1 MVKWVEIEYS
11 IYDQDNRLLERT
23 NEPVII
29 PLGYNILNKE
39 IEERLVNAEYGKE
52 YNFLLK
58 RPFGER
64 DPSLIK
70 IIPISEFYKRN
81 INPIPNLVVNVDNMV
96 GIIRSVNSGRVVI
109 DFNHPYA
116 GKDLL
121 YVIKLNREVT
131 DLKEKILGILSIT
144 YNISKKNI
152 DVNIDENNK
161 KISINV
167 KDLNLSKE
175 QKEIIKNFIPEVKDY
190 NIE

>member
-11 IYDQDNRLLERT
+11 IYDQDNRLLEKT

-39 IEERLVNAEYGKE
+39 IEEKLVNAEYGKE
-52 YNFLLK
+52 YSFLLK

-96 GIIRSVNSGRVVI
+96 GIIRSVNSGRVIV

-144 YNISKKNI
+144 YNISKK
-152 DVNIDENNK
+152 
-161 KISINV
+161 
-167 KDLNLSKE
+167 
-175 QKEIIKNFIPEVKDY
+175 
-190 NIE
+190 

>member
-1 MVKWVEIEYS
+1 
-11 IYDQDNRLLERT
+11 
-23 NEPVII
+23 
-29 PLGYNILNKE
+29 
-39 IEERLVNAEYGKE
+39 
-52 YNFLLK
+52 
-58 RPFGER
+58 
-64 DPSLIK
+64 
-70 IIPISEFYKRN
+70 
-81 INPIPNLVVNVDNMV
+81 MV
-96 GIIRSVNSGRVVI
+96 GIIRSVNSGRVII

-144 YNISKKNI
+144 YNISKNSI

>member
-1 MVKWVEIEYS
+1 
-11 IYDQDNRLLERT
+11 LEKT
-23 NEPVII
+23 NEPVIM

-39 IEERLVNAEYGKE
+39 IEEKLANAEYGKE

-96 GIIRSVNSGRVVI
+96 GVIRSVNSGRVVI

-144 YNISKKNI
+144 YNISKNSI

>member
-11 IYDQDNRLLERT
+11 IYDQDNRLLEKT

-29 PLGYNILNKE
+29 PLGHNILNKE
-39 IEERLVNAEYGKE
+39 IEEKLVNAEYGKE

-96 GIIRSVNSGRVVI
+96 GIVRSVNSGRVVV

-144 YNISKKNI
+144 YNISKNNI

>member
-11 IYDQDNRLLERT
+11 IYDQDNRLLEKT

-29 PLGYNILNKE
+29 PLGHNILNKE
-39 IEERLVNAEYGKE
+39 IEEKLVNAEYGKE

-96 GIIRSVNSGRVVI
+96 GIVRSVNSGRVVV

-131 DLKEKILGILSIT
+131 DLKEKILGILSMT
-144 YNISKKNI
+144 YNISKNNI

-175 QKEIIKNFIPEVKDY
+175 QKEIIKNFIPEVKEY

>member
-11 IYDQDNRLLERT
+11 IYDQDNRLLEKT

-29 PLGYNILNKE
+29 PLGHNILNKE
-39 IEERLVNAEYGKE
+39 IEEKLVNAEYGKE

-96 GIIRSVNSGRVVI
+96 GVIRSVNSGRVVV

-131 DLKEKILGILSIT
+131 DLKEKILGILSMT
-144 YNISKKNI
+144 YNISKNNI

-175 QKEIIKNFIPEVKDY
+175 QKEIIKNFIPEVKEY

>member
-11 IYDQDNRLLERT
+11 IYDQDNRLLEKT

-29 PLGYNILNKE
+29 PLGHNILNKE
-39 IEERLVNAEYGKE
+39 IEEKLVNAEYGKE

-96 GIIRSVNSGRVVI
+96 GIVRSVNSGRVVV

-131 DLKEKILGILSIT
+131 DLKEKILGILSMT
-144 YNISKKNI
+144 YNISKNNI

>member
-11 IYDQDNRLLERT
+11 IYDQDNRLLEKT

-29 PLGYNILNKE
+29 PLGHNILNKE
-39 IEERLVNAEYGKE
+39 IEEKLVNAEYGKE

-96 GIIRSVNSGRVVI
+96 GVIRSVNSGRVVV

-131 DLKEKILGILSIT
+131 DLKEKILGILGIT

-167 KDLNLSKE
+167 KDSDLTKE

>member
-11 IYDQDNRLLERT
+11 IYDQDNRLLEKT

-29 PLGYNILNKE
+29 PLGHNILNKE
-39 IEERLVNAEYGKE
+39 IEEKLINAEYGKE

-96 GIIRSVNSGRVVI
+96 GIIRSVNSGRIVI

-144 YNISKKNI
+144 YNISKNNI
-152 DVNIDENNK
+152 DINIDENNK

-175 QKEIIKNFIPEVKDY
+175 QKEIIKNFIPEIKDY
-190 NIE
+190 IIE

>member
-11 IYDQDNRLLERT
+11 IYDQDNRLLEKT
-23 NEPVII
+23 NEPAVI

-39 IEERLVNAEYGKE
+39 IEEKLINAEYGKE

-64 DPSLIK
+64 DLSLIK

-96 GIIRSVNSGRVVI
+96 GIIRSINSGRVVI

-121 YVIKLNREVT
+121 YVIKLNREVI

-161 KISINV
+161 KILINV
-167 KDLNLSKE
+167 RDLNLSKE
-175 QKEIIKNFIPEVKDY
+175 QKEIIKNFIPEIKDY
-190 NIE
+190 IIE

>member
-1 MVKWVEIEYS
+1 MVKWVEIEYL
-11 IYDQDNRLLERT
+11 IYDQDNRLLEKT

-29 PLGYNILNKE
+29 PLGHSILNKE
-39 IEERLVNAEYGKE
+39 IEEKLVNAEYGKE

-121 YVIKLNREVT
+121 YVIKLNREVI

-144 YNISKKNI
+144 YNISKKDI

-161 KISINV
+161 KILINV

-175 QKEIIKNFIPEVKDY
+175 QKEIIKNFIPEIKDY

>member
-11 IYDQDNRLLERT
+11 IYDQDNRLLEKT

-29 PLGYNILNKE
+29 PLGHNILNKE
-39 IEERLVNAEYGKE
+39 IEEKLVNAEYGKE

-96 GIIRSVNSGRVVI
+96 GIVRSVNSGRVIV

-131 DLKEKILGILSIT
+131 DLKEKILGILSMT
-144 YNISKKNI
+144 YNISKNNI

-175 QKEIIKNFIPEVKDY
+175 QKEIIKNFIPEVKEY

>member
-1 MVKWVEIEYS
+1 MVKWIEIEYQ
-11 IYDQDNRLLERT
+11 IYDENGALVEKT
-23 NEPVII
+23 NEPVIL
-29 PLGYNILNKE
+29 PLGYGILNKE
-39 IEERLVNAEYGKE
+39 IEEKLASSEFGKE

-64 DPSLIK
+64 NPDLVK

-81 INPIPNLVVNVDNMV
+81 INPVPDLVVNVDGAI
-96 GIIRSVNSGRVVI
+96 GIIRSVNSGRVIV

-131 DLKEKILGILSIT
+131 DLKEKIIGILSIT
-144 YNISKKNI
+144 YNISKNNFE
-152 DVNIDENNK
+152 VNIDDNNK
-161 KISINV
+161 KIVINV

-175 QKEIIKNFIPEVKDY
+175 QKEIIKKFIPEIKDY